1 MSARQ
6 PSRVNHVR
14 RLFRVSDP
22 NGLHARPAALLA
34 HAAGLCESDVFVQRG
49 DTVARG
55 KSLLEL
61 LKLCAGPGELLAV
74 VTEGV
79 DAVESMNG
87 LEAVFRRHTFL
98 SKA

>member
-34 HAAGLCESDVFVQRG
+34 RAASLFEADVLVQRG
-49 DTVARG
+49 DAVARG
-55 KSLLEL
+55 KNLLEL
-61 LKLCAGPGELLAV
+61 LTLCAGPGELLTV

-87 LEAVFRRHTFL
+87 LEDVFRLHAFL

>member
-6 PSRVNHVR
+6 PSHVNHVR

-34 HAAGLCESDVFVQRG
+34 RAAGLFEAEVFVHRG
-49 DTVARG
+49 GAMARG
-55 KSLLEL
+55 KNLLEL
-61 LKLCAGPGELLAV
+61 LTLCVGPGELLTI

-87 LEAVFRRHTFL
+87 LEDVFRLHAFL